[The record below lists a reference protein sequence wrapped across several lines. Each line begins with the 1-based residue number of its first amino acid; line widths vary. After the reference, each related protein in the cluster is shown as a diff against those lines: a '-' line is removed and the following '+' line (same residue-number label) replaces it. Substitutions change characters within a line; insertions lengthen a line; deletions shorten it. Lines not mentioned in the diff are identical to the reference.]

1 LLFKLTI
8 FLSCQMMYLCR
19 HLVEGPFAVAY
30 DVCRFTSSVYELRL
44 ISKVAIFL
52 NVKGHTF

>member
-1 LLFKLTI
+1 LLFKLNT
-8 FLSCQMMYLCR
+8 FLSCQMMYLCC

-30 DVCRFTSSVYELRL
+30 DVYDFTSSDYELRL